1 MMDFTGYGT
10 VSLYRDYTE
19 MGDDVLQFTP
29 EGNNSQERE
38 SNLKTMLKIFDDA
51 LPTISKLKARGILIQ
66 RDKRYPVPCII
77 LFKNA

>member
-10 VSLYRDYTE
+10 VYLYKDYTE
-19 MGDDVLQFTP
+19 TGEDVLQFSP
-29 EGNNSQERE
+29 EGSNTQEKE
-38 SNLKTMLKIFDDA
+38 SNLKTMLQIVDDA

-77 LFKNA
+77 LFKNT